1 VPEARGLVPSVAGRE
16 VRTYTDVEVDAIGE
30 AAMNGM
36 DRGWITFSGDEAGVA
51 GVLMLLDAI
60 RPFPYHAVQPE
71 YPEGAIDG
79 GRSGAV

>member
-1 VPEARGLVPSVAGRE
+1 VAGRG

-30 AAMNGM
+30 AAMNGV

-51 GVLMLLDAI
+51 GDLRLHDAI
-60 RPFPYHAVQPE
+60 GAFPHRGVRSDI
-71 YPEGAIDG
+71 PEGAIDG